1 MEKLTLQKF
10 VEKLSKSVDLT
21 SFDLVKYYQHEKQQI
36 VITIEVDFESCH
48 VIWRLKSAK
57 VQRNEDENQKVL
69 STSFHE
75 KIAKFASEIAK
86 CRQREVE
93 RFCQQLLRLVVWMK
107 LKRRRRQKSFDK
119 YWTIVEKLVKLH
131 RENWNNLKNFL
142 IISCWI

>member
-48 VIWRLKSAK
+48 DIWRLKSAK

-93 RFCQQLLRLVVWMK
+93 RFCQQLLRRISWSYHVEYENLTCK
-107 LKRRRRQKSFDK
+107 LTTTKKKERKKF
-119 YWTIVEKLVKLH
+119 VKNH
-131 RENWNNLKNFL
+131 FAASRCQEE
-142 IISCWI
+142 